1 MVGFKLNHVSE
12 RDHSWWPHEV
22 LKFIYT
28 CPVLSFLYYGVN
40 MIFLLNTAMDR
51 CYRQRPWELSI
62 YNQIK
67 RKVKQCEKMVIRL
80 KKWIHFW
87 TDLFDCD
94 AIVLFRLCMVWTL
107 LSTRKHS
114 FADAC
119 EGYRATSAKDAIG
132 NLNQISQMF
141 IECAFETV
149 VCQMVSIS
157 CWFWCGQWRK
167 LSDKPLTIVFI
178 YYTGITICHQGVR
191 RCPGRNSVKPSAGAV
206 MTTK

>member
-1 MVGFKLNHVSE
+1 
-12 RDHSWWPHEV
+12 
-22 LKFIYT
+22 
-28 CPVLSFLYYGVN
+28 
-40 MIFLLNTAMDR
+40 MDR

-94 AIVLFRLCMVWTL
+94 AIVLIGLCVVWTL

-119 EGYRATSAKDAIG
+119 EVYRATSAKGAIG

-157 CWFWCGQWRK
+157 CWFWCGQWSK
-167 LSDKPLTIVFI
+167 LSDKPLTIFLYITRGSQFAIKVFVDALDE
-178 YYTGITICHQGVR
+178 TVLSHQPAQWWLQSNIFPTEFRWPNQGFWDLR
-191 RCPGRNSVKPSAGAV
+191 KFSWCLFY
-206 MTTK
+206 